1 MNPWLMLAA
10 GWAVMALAMARI
22 WQMQRTSGKAGIV
35 DIMWT
40 AGVGVL
46 GVSFALLANGY
57 AARRILIAL
66 LIGGWSW
73 RLAYYLFARVLSLP
87 EDGRYEKM
95 KRDWGDKA
103 QSRMFAFFQIQAFW
117 SVLFAAPVLVAATNT
132 RQPLG
137 WMDALG
143 LAIWIIA
150 VQGERLAD
158 RQLAAFR
165 SNPANRGGVCDT
177 GLWRYSRHPNY
188 FFEWIHWWSYVAIGW
203 AAPNGWLTLFGP
215 AVMIFFLFKV
225 TGIPPTEANALAS
238 RGERYREYQRT
249 TSVFFPW
256 PPRKASA

>member
-1 MNPWLMLAA
+1 MNPWLMLAT
-10 GWAVMALAMARI
+10 GWAVMALAMASI
-22 WQMQRTSGKAGIV
+22 WHLQRARGKAGIV

-46 GVSFALLANGY
+46 GVSFALLADGY
-57 AARRILIAL
+57 GPRRILIAV

-73 RLAYYLFARVLSLP
+73 RLGHYLFARVLSMP
-87 EDGRYEKM
+87 EDGRYERM

-117 SVLFAAPVLVAATNT
+117 SVLFAVPVLVAAGNT
-132 RQPLG
+132 QPLA

-143 LAIWIIA
+143 LVIWIIA
-150 VQGERLAD
+150 VHGERTAD

-165 SNPANRGGVCDT
+165 ADPANRGGVCNT

-188 FFEWIHWWSYVAIGW
+188 FFEWIHWWSYAAAGW
-203 AAPNGWLTLFGP
+203 GAVNGWLTLFGP
-215 AVMIFFLFKV
+215 ATMLFFLFKV
-225 TGIPPTEANALAS
+225 TGIPPAEANALAS